1 MRIRDHPDTA
11 AAFVLLA
18 VAVLSASWGPPAF
31 RTPAQMLPPEGSSA
45 RLKLEWCREN
55 VAIVHDVYWASAC
68 SRRAAEGNDDD
79 SPDCTLPDDRALPLN
94 AARARAEQQCLDEAR
109 PGWLP

>member
-18 VAVLSASWGPPAF
+18 VAVLAAAWGPPVL
-31 RTPAQMLPPEGSSA
+31 RTPAQLLPPEGSSA
-45 RLKLEWCREN
+45 RVKFEWCREN

-68 SRRAAEGNDDD
+68 SRRAGQDDEDD
-79 SPDCTLPDDRALPLN
+79 SPDCTLPDDQALPLN
-94 AARARAEQQCLDEAR
+94 TARDRAEQQCLDEAKVWS
-109 PGWLP
+109 P